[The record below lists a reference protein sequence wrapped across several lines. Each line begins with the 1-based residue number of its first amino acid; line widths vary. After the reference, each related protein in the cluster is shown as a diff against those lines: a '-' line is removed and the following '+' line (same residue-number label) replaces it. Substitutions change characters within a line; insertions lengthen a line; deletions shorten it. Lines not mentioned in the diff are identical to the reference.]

1 MRIPHSIKGNSAD
14 RSISIS
20 MSVSSAAPVIVTVRS
35 IIFLVL
41 FEFLPRDVSAS
52 WPVPTSVSGG
62 SAAPYRRS
70 LPPPSA
76 ASGFSADPS
85 CDQRLVCQPL
95 AGCSG
100 DEAVQPGQCVQLDV
114 AFVQPE
120 RELVN
125 VAAQMLRAGM
135 MIDAENAALHDRED
149 ALDAVGCHVAVHE
162 LSSAVI
168 DRLVIE
174 EQPGEA
180 TVSGELVSVQS
191 RANLDALVDCPVNGF
206 LIGVGDRL
214 CLYLATV
221 AFAHPENGRLA
232 DRAAPRVQLF
242 LLVLVGL
249 DPADIGFV
257 YFDDAG
263 QLLEFGPA
271 RLTQP
276 MQQKPCRLLRDPDFL
291 RQLQAADPLP
301 GRDEQIHR
309 IDPFVQRNMRP
320 LHDSAGAN
328 REVFLALTATVIAA
342 LAGRD
347 PVAQTADRAARAV
360 RPEAAFQP
368 QPTGFR
374 VGNHPENLV
383 RGNGALAH
391 TDPLDYTPI
400 IARKS
405 RGVKYVIPQKKTLH
419 AAEQS
424 LPRRRPGT
432 ARMSPRPGTCSS
444 AASRR
449 SIQTAWSS
457 SMRRGP
463 PQT

>member
-149 ALDAVGCHVAVHE
+149 ALDAVGCHVAAHE

-291 RQLQAADPLP
+291 RQLQAAHPSNNLAKLPFDFSVRVPRTQLRPRYGDGFDGAPLT
-301 GRDEQIHR
+301 GRR
-309 IDPFVQRNMRP
+309 
-320 LHDSAGAN
+320 
-328 REVFLALTATVIAA
+328 
-342 LAGRD
+342 
-347 PVAQTADRAARAV
+347 
-360 RPEAAFQP
+360 
-368 QPTGFR
+368 
-374 VGNHPENLV
+374 
-383 RGNGALAH
+383 
-391 TDPLDYTPI
+391 
-400 IARKS
+400 
-405 RGVKYVIPQKKTLH
+405 
-419 AAEQS
+419 
-424 LPRRRPGT
+424 
-432 ARMSPRPGTCSS
+432 
-444 AASRR
+444 
-449 SIQTAWSS
+449 
-457 SMRRGP
+457 
-463 PQT
+463 